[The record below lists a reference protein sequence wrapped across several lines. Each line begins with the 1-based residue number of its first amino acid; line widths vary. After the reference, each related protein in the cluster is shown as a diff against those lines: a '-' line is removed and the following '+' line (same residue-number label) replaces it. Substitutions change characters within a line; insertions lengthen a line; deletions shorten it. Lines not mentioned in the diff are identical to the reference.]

1 MRNRGLLLTSVSFS
15 NYRIFS
21 NEAFR
26 FEEYRNDITGANGS
40 GKTTI
45 ITALKK
51 MLIYSNDLEYVPER
65 NESIPNVKIGLSY
78 GHETISLLGY
88 ADSDLHSFS
97 VLGDK
102 NEQIYS
108 EPQAREMMTS
118 ISSKVADLDQLYS
131 VARKEAA
138 ESPYFVSP
146 PDVWMSYIPDKI
158 GFSELILGE
167 AEWENVFDSDIL
179 DSQVWVDFEGEFEV
193 WRQSVLASNYG
204 RLGNSKYNNL
214 IFLWSSEDRSQI
226 EMLNKIAH
234 SLNLESFSASNFQ
247 KSTYWNKGSK
257 ISMKT
262 DVNKHPMFVK
272 SPYEFVNIEGHD
284 INGVINHLSKQ
295 NVNFLLIIENEK
307 NWYSSSK
314 YFGIITNVPVEKTL
328 VARFHKDF
336 DFESFQSSFLQKQD
350 CERKTAGLWVA
361 PGDFFGIEPI
371 LAENEIRE
379 ITPLDRRQRY
389 DFEEIVQNW
398 KFFKLNKG
406 LDDLLPES
414 NSILLETGS
423 YIEGDFCKTFKE
435 VSKRTKDQ
443 NLSGKVQIH
452 FDPKKANSDYVK
464 IMLNGVL
471 KSKYMRLLSYNGKI
485 NHQNLVN
492 LFHLYLPD
500 IDEQQAIADHYDRLY
515 EEINEKKVTLNGVS
529 MPSFTSDKIDSYS
542 QLDWINDIPYPL
554 ASILQTFRTIPDTE
568 PDKQLTQLLYFFEAF
583 SQFLATVNL
592 SAWTNSPNWERIWGE
607 FSKKQEKQNR
617 PIEKSLAK
625 PDFGFWNRL
634 NNKFR
639 KENNKNDADL
649 SIYSGLDSE
658 FLSMV
663 KSREITEIL
672 EDCAK
677 IRNNTKGH
685 GVIRNQVAVE
695 NLGLLLKKL
704 NRLRGPIHR
713 AFATVVM
720 IRPGM
725 GQMKSKYHCRVEL
738 LTGISTPFQTK
749 ELQFTSPPSSDY
761 DFLTT
766 PGSEDCLRLAPL
778 LKRGPHMESFEYS
791 YYYYSRKSDQEVSFN
806 NYHSTIVGTKEYPAD
821 GETELL
827 GFLSKLEP

>member
-1 MRNRGLLLTSVSFS
+1 MRNRELLLTSVSFS
-15 NYRIFS
+15 DYRIFS

-45 ITALKK
+45 ITVLKK
-51 MLIYSNDLEYVPER
+51 MLIYSSDLEYVPKK
-65 NESIPNVKIGLSY
+65 NESIPNVKVDLIFGD
-78 GHETISLLGY
+78 ETFSLLGY

-97 VLGDK
+97 VLAGE

-108 EPQAREMMTS
+108 ESLARETMAS

-131 VARKEAA
+131 EARKQA
-138 ESPYFVSP
+138 EGSRYFVSP
-146 PDVWMSYIPDKI
+146 PDVWMGYIPPELN
-158 GFSELILGE
+158 FSELILGE
-167 AEWENVFDSDIL
+167 AQWENEFDSNTL
-179 DSQVWVDFEGEFEV
+179 DSEAWLDFEAEFDLGG
-193 WRQSVLASNYG
+193 QSVLASDDG
-204 RLGNSKYNNL
+204 RLTDSKYYNL
-214 IFLWSSEDRSQI
+214 IHLWSGDDRLQI
-226 EMLNKIAH
+226 QILNKIAH
-234 SLNLESFSASNFQ
+234 SINLESFSAKNFQ
-247 KSTYWNKGSK
+247 KSTHWNRGCK
-257 ISMKT
+257 ISTKT
-262 DVNKHPMFVK
+262 ELNEHMFVK

-314 YFGIITNVPVEKTL
+314 YFGIITNLPVEKTL

-336 DFESFQSSFLQKQD
+336 DFESFQSSYLQKQD
-350 CERKTAGLWVA
+350 CERKTAGLWVV
-361 PGDFFGIEPI
+361 PSDFFGIEPI

-398 KFFKLNKG
+398 KFFKLNEG
-406 LDDLLPES
+406 LDNLLPES
-414 NSILLETGS
+414 NSIFLETDS

-435 VSKRTKDQ
+435 VSKRPKDQ

-464 IMLNGVL
+464 IILNGVL

-515 EEINEKKVTLNGVS
+515 EEINEKKVTLNEVS
-529 MPSFTSDKIDSYS
+529 MPSFTADKIDSYS

-568 PDKQLTQLLYFFEAF
+568 PDRQLTQLLYFFEAF

-639 KENNKNDADL
+639 KENNKDDADL

-720 IRPGM
+720 IRPGL

>member
-1 MRNRGLLLTSVSFS
+1 MLNRELVLKSVSFS
-15 NYRIFS
+15 DYRFFS
-21 NEAFR
+21 NEAFY
-26 FEEYRNDITGANGS
+26 FEEYRNDIIGANGS

-51 MLIYSNDLEYVPER
+51 MLIYSIDLGYIPEK
-65 NESIPNVKIGLSY
+65 NESIPNVNIRLIY
-78 GHETISLLGY
+78 GEETISLLGY
-88 ADSDLHSFS
+88 ADSDLHGFS
-97 VLGDK
+97 VLSDK
-102 NEQIYS
+102 NEQICS
-108 EPQAREMMTS
+108 ESQARKKMAS
-118 ISSKVADLDQLYS
+118 ISSKVADLDQLYLE
-131 VARKEAA
+131 ARKQAEA
-138 ESPYFVSP
+138 SPYYVSP
-146 PDVWMSYIPDKI
+146 PDIWMSYIPSELN
-158 GFSELILGE
+158 FSELILGE
-167 AEWENVFDSDIL
+167 ADWENEFDSDTL
-179 DSQVWVDFEGEFEV
+179 DSEAWRDFEAEFDLGG
-193 WRQSVLASNYG
+193 QSVLASSNG
-204 RLGNSKYNNL
+204 MLTNSKYYNL
-214 IFLWSSEDRSQI
+214 IQLWSSEDRSQI
-226 EMLNKIAH
+226 EMLKKIAH
-234 SLNLESFSASNFQ
+234 SLSLESFSITNFE
-247 KSTYWNKGSK
+247 KSTHWNKGSK
-257 ISMKT
+257 ISMKI

-295 NVNFLLIIENEK
+295 KVNFLLIIENEG
-307 NWYSSSK
+307 NWFTSSK
-314 YFGIITNVPVEKTL
+314 YFGIITKRPVHKTL

-350 CERKTAGLWVA
+350 CERKTAGLWVV
-361 PGDFFGIEPI
+361 PNDFFGIEPI

-379 ITPLDRRQRY
+379 ITSLDQRERY
-389 DFEEIVQNW
+389 DFEDIVQKW
-398 KFFKLNKG
+398 KFFKSNERLE
-406 LDDLLPES
+406 DLSPDS
-414 NSILLETGS
+414 NSILMETGS
-423 YIEGDFCKTFKE
+423 YIEGDFCTTFTE
-435 VSKRTKDQ
+435 VSKRPKDY

-452 FDPKKANSDYVK
+452 FDPEKANSDYVK
-464 IMLNGVL
+464 IILNGVL
-471 KSKYMRLLSYNGKI
+471 RSKYIRLLSYNGKI

-492 LFHLYLPD
+492 LFHLYLPN
-500 IDEQQAIADHYDRLY
+500 IDEQRAIADHYNRLF
-515 EEINEKKVTLNGVS
+515 EEIEEKKITLNGVS
-529 MPSFTSDKIDSYS
+529 MPSFTADKIDSYS

-554 ASILQTFRTIPDTE
+554 ASILQTYRTIPDNE

-592 SAWTNSPNWERIWGE
+592 SAWMNSNNWERIWKE

-672 EDCAK
+672 DDCAK

-685 GVIRNQVAVE
+685 GVIRDQVAVE
-695 NLGLLLKKL
+695 NLEVLLKKL
-704 NRLRGPIHR
+704 SRLRGLIHR

-720 IRPGM
+720 IRPGL

-749 ELQFTSPPSSDY
+749 ELQFTSPPASDY

-766 PGSEDCLRLAPL
+766 PGSENCLRLAPL
-778 LKRGPHMESFEYS
+778 LKRGPYMESFEYS

-806 NYHSTIVGTKEYPAD
+806 NYHSTIVGTKEYPAE